1 MLSQLLR
8 TLFWIAT
15 LACAGDA
22 TRDTAA
28 AVDALVEVDLE
39 LVLAIDVSRS
49 IDHNEHILQR
59 QGCVAAFRHPD
70 IVRAIESGPFGR
82 IAVVY
87 YEWAGPA
94 HQSVAVP
101 WTVIDDQVGAEAF
114 ADKLAAQPIL
124 PEAGTSISASL
135 VFAERLF
142 PVSGAHGLRRA
153 IDISGDGPNNDGPAV
168 ELVRQRLIAAGVAI
182 NGLPIELGIIGPG
195 DVSDYYEHC
204 IIGGPRAFAIPVGDK
219 SQFADAIL
227 RKLVLEIA
235 WLPTPPVPVI
245 YIAVHR
251 PPVDC
256 SDDSKEPGGVG
267 QRH

>member
-1 MLSQLLR
+1 MRSHFLR

-28 AVDALVEVDLE
+28 AADTLVEVDLE
-39 LVLAIDVSRS
+39 LVLAVDVSSS
-49 IDHNEHILQR
+49 IDHDEHILQR
-59 QGCVAAFRHPD
+59 QGYVAAFRHPD

-135 VFAERLF
+135 AFAERLF

-153 IDISGDGPNNDGPAV
+153 IDISGDGANNDGPAV
-168 ELVRQRLIAAGVAI
+168 ASVRGRLIAKRITI
-182 NGLPIELGIIGPG
+182 NGLPIERGGRAGIT
-195 DVSDYYEHC
+195 DYYEQC
-204 IIGGPRAFAIPVGDK
+204 VIGGPGAFTITVEDQ
-219 SQFADAIL
+219 SQFAEAIR
-227 RKLVLEIA
+227 RKLTLEIA
-235 WLPTPPVPVI
+235 WRIPIIVQAAYAAP
-245 YIAVHR
+245 
-251 PPVDC
+251 
-256 SDDSKEPGGVG
+256 
-267 QRH
+267 